1 MNLKHY
7 YYYFQSALS
16 PKLCDE
22 IINYGK
28 QHKVEMAVTGGVESD
43 DGSSRK
49 ADGSLKKS
57 VIKNIQKKRKSDI
70 VWMNDRWIYKEI
82 HPLIHEANA
91 KAGWNFEWDWSESC
105 QFTKYG
111 VGQYYGWHCDSWE
124 KPYDRSKAKDDNG
137 VPYAET
143 GNYPIDHGKIRKL
156 SVTISLNDPSE
167 YDGGNLQFDFRNQI
181 DWERNKKKAIKSCTE
196 IRPRGSVIVFPS
208 FVWHRVEPVT
218 RGTRYSL
225 VIWNLGYPFR

>member
-1 MNLKHY
+1 MNLKNY
-7 YYYFQSALS
+7 YYYFKSALS

-28 QHKVEMAVTGGVESD
+28 QHKANMAITGGSEGD
-43 DGSSRK
+43 ENKK
-49 ADGSLKKS
+49 ADGTLKKS

-70 VWMNDRWIYKEI
+70 VWMNDNWIYKEV
-82 HPLIHEANA
+82 HPLIHEANRN
-91 KAGWNFEWDWSESC
+91 AGWNFDWDWSESC

-124 KPYDRSKAKDDNG
+124 
-137 VPYAET
+137 VPYKEDGPT
-143 GNYPIDHGKIRKL
+143 KGKIRKL

-167 YDGGNLQFDFRNQI
+167 YDGGNLEFDFRNQV
-181 DWERNKKKAIKSCTE
+181 DWERNKKKAIKTCTE

-208 FVWHRVEPVT
+208 FCWHRVAPVT